1 MDKETEGFGAAT
13 IAIDRDNHARRA
25 YLVEGNSVT
34 VVIVRPDGFI
44 GAIVNTIEG
53 IERYFKKIFRI
64 SV

>member
-1 MDKETEGFGAAT
+1 VKAVVTGGAGFIGS
-13 IAIDRDNHARRA
+13 HLVRR
-25 YLVEGNSVT
+25 LVAEGNSVT
-34 VVIVRPDGFI
+34 VVIVHPDGFI